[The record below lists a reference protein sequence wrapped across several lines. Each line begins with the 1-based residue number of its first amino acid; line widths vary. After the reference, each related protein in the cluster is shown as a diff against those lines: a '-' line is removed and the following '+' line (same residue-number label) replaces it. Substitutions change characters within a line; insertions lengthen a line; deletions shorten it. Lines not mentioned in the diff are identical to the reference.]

1 MESRARVRGAAR
13 ERARP
18 AGARRI
24 RPHGRLRAGFSLNRL
39 ISFEPTFGLDL
50 ENVLDDD
57 EPSNARVGLSSS
69 LLIHTSSNADRALP
83 VLAIG
88 GNANYFDIEDASDFQ
103 FGVHGFAGVKLPVG
117 SDMAVRLTAGGG
129 RSFETDEL
137 EAYWSVFATAGLSW
151 WPGANGRVA
160 VASR

>member
-83 VLAIG
+83 FLAIG